1 MEENKENMKEER
13 VYTQQE
19 VEGIVNQINANANAQ
34 CQNMARKCRFL
45 EEQLM
50 FKRLDYLFKVV
61 ENAGNFSM
69 EFVQKCSEE
78 IEAALSVPEPET
90 QEDVKDTLEGE

>member
-1 MEENKENMKEER
+1 MEENKENMKEGR

-19 VEGIVNQINANANAQ
+19 VEGIVTQINANASAQ
-34 CQNMARKCRFL
+34 CQNMAKRCQYL

-50 FKRLDYLFKVV
+50 YKRLDYLFKVV
-61 ENAGNFSM
+61 EHGGSFDM

-78 IEAALSVPEPET
+78 IEAALVPEPET
-90 QEDVKDTLEGE
+90 QEDVKGTPEGE